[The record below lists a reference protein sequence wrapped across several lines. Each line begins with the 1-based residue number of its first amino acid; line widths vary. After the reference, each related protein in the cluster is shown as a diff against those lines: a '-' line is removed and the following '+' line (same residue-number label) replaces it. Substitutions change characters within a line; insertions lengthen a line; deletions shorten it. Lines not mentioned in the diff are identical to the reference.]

1 MLSCVLRYV
10 ESPLHCMQ
18 VRLLFGTA
26 EGAENLAL
34 DLVIHNA
41 TVATATLPRL
51 RGATSMAKAD
61 VTLTD
66 VTGRTAFLWK
76 AFAYDP
82 GWEPYAVTLAL
93 FAVLAF
99 LGCWAVPA
107 FITAGCERSAWR
119 EQLQWK
125 TIDKEAELRLY
136 ARARTVPAPMPASS
150 ARVDLV

>member
-1 MLSCVLRYV
+1 
-10 ESPLHCMQ
+10 MQ

-51 RGATSMAKAD
+51 RGATSVAKAD

-76 AFAYDP
+76 AFAYSL
-82 GWEPYAVTLAL
+82 GWEHYVLTLAL

-99 LGCWAVPA
+99 IGCWAVPA

-125 TIDKEAELRLY
+125 RED
-136 ARARTVPAPMPASS
+136 
-150 ARVDLV
+150 DCD